1 MACSLPMSHTDRI
14 LCALLAVCALSGC
27 DVSTAPA
34 APPALSPEAV
44 FTRDAPAE
52 QVFQGRLAGAPAHFL
67 VHDCEVFQVEYRA
80 GREVRWTSVLKP
92 DPYPFW
98 TSCERQ
104 SLSFDGTALTA
115 TLGRRAFGAGGCCA
129 TGGTYRTVDGRSW
142 KKV

>member
-34 APPALSPEAV
+34 APPALSLEAV
-44 FTRDAPAE
+44 FTRDAPAG

-67 VHDCEVFQVEYRA
+67 VHDCEVFQVEYLA

-115 TLGRRAFGAGGCCA
+115 TLRRRAFGAGGCCA